1 MGAGIPSGLIP
12 KAEVVMKSQA
22 KSFLKHL
29 IDNYSTKDRDT
40 YYDRQSGER
49 QRKHVAIAS
58 HLASMSDREL
68 KSLISDKS
76 WNSYPLYVYYRG
88 RDSDSTTNPKAYY
101 SFISAAVKHLM
112 LVSEK
117 HRKIFSDHADGAFR
131 IATIN
136 GTLGRDRLRAAK
148 KGLTSGDARVRK
160 LAVSLVP
167 VSDLKEIMRT
177 EKRADVL
184 NSISKRVGY
193 LNMLHVE
200 IDSRYRWNRSRAF
213 ANSEFNPDFIRE
225 VISQKRTSGSNSFY
239 ERDILNNL
247 VYNANSESA
256 AFYLDI
262 FRELS
267 SSDPA
272 LKAAFLQKLTG
283 KSGV

>member
-1 MGAGIPSGLIP
+1 MTP
-12 KAEVVMKSQA
+12 QT

-29 IDNYSTKDRDT
+29 IDNYSNYGVNT
-40 YYDRQSGER
+40 YRPYSDD
-49 QRKHVAIAS
+49 KHLKYVAVAN
-58 HLASMSDREL
+58 HLASMSDQDL
-68 KSLISDKS
+68 KTLISDRH

-88 RDSDSTTNPKAYY
+88 KDTSPNPKNYY
-101 SFISAAVKHLM
+101 PFISAAVKHLV
-112 LVSEK
+112 LISQK
-117 HRKIFSDHADGAFR
+117 HRKFFTDHAVGAFR

-136 GTLGRDRLRAAK
+136 ATLGRDKLKAAK

-167 VSDLKEIMRT
+167 VSDLKEIMKT

-200 IDSRYRWNRSRAF
+200 VNSRYRWNRSRAF
-213 ANSEFNPDFIRE
+213 ANSEFNPDFTRE
-225 VISQKRTSGSNSFY
+225 VIATKRTGANSFY
-239 ERDILNNL
+239 EKDIFNNL
-247 VYNANSESA
+247 VYNVDSESA

-267 SSDPA
+267 NSDA
-272 LKAAFLQKLTG
+272 SLKAAFLQKLTG
-283 KSGV
+283 KSSV

>member
-1 MGAGIPSGLIP
+1 MTP
-12 KAEVVMKSQA
+12 QT

-29 IDNYSTKDRDT
+29 IDHYSNYGVNT
-40 YYDRQSGER
+40 YRPYPYSDE
-49 QRKHVAIAS
+49 KHLKCIAVAN
-58 HLASMSDREL
+58 HLASMSDQDL
-68 KSLISDKS
+68 KALVSDRH

-88 RDSDSTTNPKAYY
+88 SDTSPNPKNYY
-101 SFISAAVKHLM
+101 PFISAAVKHLV
-112 LVSEK
+112 LVSQK
-117 HRKIFSDHADGAFR
+117 HRKFFTDHTVGAFR

-136 GTLGRDRLRAAK
+136 GTLGRDKLKAAK

-167 VSDLKEIMRT
+167 VSDLKEIMKT

-200 IDSRYRWNRSRAF
+200 VNSRYRWNRSRAF
-213 ANSEFNPDFIRE
+213 ANSEFNPDFTRE
-225 VISQKRTSGSNSFY
+225 VIATKRTGANSFY
-239 ERDILNNL
+239 ERDIFNNL
-247 VYNANSESA
+247 VYNVDSESA

-267 SSDPA
+267 NSDDS

-283 KSGV
+283 KSSV